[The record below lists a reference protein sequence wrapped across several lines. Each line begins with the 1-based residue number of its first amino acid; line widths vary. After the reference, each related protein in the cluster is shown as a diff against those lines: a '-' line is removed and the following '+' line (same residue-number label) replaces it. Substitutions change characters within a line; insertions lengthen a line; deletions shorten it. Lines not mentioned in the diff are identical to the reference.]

1 MSVDRLDFGVGKK
14 FPNSGVSL
22 ARLGEDR
29 VRHHSILVECA
40 EGENSLFEDGRDL
53 IDIFGRLLR
62 SLGDED
68 RMGRSIGIG
77 DVVADMIEQQHALA
91 DLPVGQADTTR
102 EGGFGDGH
110 PDDAAFGK
118 LVIRK
123 SEERLVRRRIQ
134 PCDSVGHESGLMAR
148 SVSRFR
154 SLAVKHCGCKFGHVE
169 TTSPP
174 IDPPAETGR
183 SHHAFGWRYILVEL
197 AIVTAGLFIAL
208 MLNGVVEWV
217 HHKQLVHDARRN
229 MRQEIGQN
237 RRIIR
242 DDLVDLKATLA
253 RVDSNITVLHQMLRN
268 PATHATLSTKIIYSG
283 LGDAAWQTA
292 RNTDALSYMPFDEAQ
307 GYSDLYGTIDYVNGR
322 ALALVD
328 TNFNSMAPAEMG
340 YPTGQLPSEEIT
352 SMLRGSARTKIN
364 LITLMQ
370 MLQQLDAQLAREK
383 VRAE

>member
-1 MSVDRLDFGVGKK
+1 
-14 FPNSGVSL
+14 
-22 ARLGEDR
+22 
-29 VRHHSILVECA
+29 
-40 EGENSLFEDGRDL
+40 
-53 IDIFGRLLR
+53 
-62 SLGDED
+62 
-68 RMGRSIGIG
+68 
-77 DVVADMIEQQHALA
+77 
-91 DLPVGQADTTR
+91 
-102 EGGFGDGH
+102 
-110 PDDAAFGK
+110 
-118 LVIRK
+118 
-123 SEERLVRRRIQ
+123 
-134 PCDSVGHESGLMAR
+134 MAR

-183 SHHAFGWRYILVEL
+183 SHHALGWRYILVEL